1 MGTFKMDMLKLYN
14 ALKFSKEAQETV
26 EETPATINNAVS
38 LTQYVKVDL
47 GDFVGV
53 STEMKKEI
61 DFIAT
66 ITEIIGE
73 IIADGVTNEEELLE
87 VLNTQ
92 GVEVF
97 TGILSSLIKSGYLDS
112 EQLNSVILPNMVRN
126 GNLSIENLGK
136 VISSMYDSG
145 TMKNE
150 DIGIIL
156 FELKRTNMMY
166 VVDSN
171 SFEDYTKQLND
182 LYGYDFDY
190 VTLDPDL
197 NERTSVGEYNE
208 GNIAFRIRSNYTF
221 NLDDL
226 NTILKPMYDSG
237 KLDASDLAIITSPL
251 QIFNQ
256 PTSNPDIYDN
266 PDYNKYVKRYGEDN
280 GFELTVGNRSYEVN
294 DMDRELIKN
303 VDGYTQLVTG
313 NKEYDDVLADV
324 WVSDFV
330 VAVHS
335 VEVGSHKNNLDEAR
349 RIARLKATRA
359 AYKGFKAMLKEI
371 YTYLDRTKINQ
382 VSLFIDIDSKI
393 KRSTDEIY
401 KIAHKAK

>member
-14 ALKFSKEAQETV
+14 ALTSSKEAQETV
-26 EETPATINNAVS
+26 EETPATINDAVS
-38 LTQYVKVDL
+38 LTQEVKVDL

-53 STEMKKEI
+53 SSEMKKEI

-97 TGILSSLIKSGYLDS
+97 AGILSSLIKSGYLDS

-136 VISSMYDSG
+136 VINSMYDSG

-171 SFEDYTKQLND
+171 GFEDYKKQLND

-208 GNIAFRIRSNYTF
+208 GNIAFRIRSNYAF
-221 NLDDL
+221 DLNDL
-226 NTILKPMYDSG
+226 NTQCMIQENLMH
-237 KLDASDLAIITSPL
+237 
-251 QIFNQ
+251 
-256 PTSNPDIYDN
+256 
-266 PDYNKYVKRYGEDN
+266 
-280 GFELTVGNRSYEVN
+280 
-294 DMDRELIKN
+294 LI
-303 VDGYTQLVTG
+303 
-313 NKEYDDVLADV
+313 
-324 WVSDFV
+324 
-330 VAVHS
+330 
-335 VEVGSHKNNLDEAR
+335 
-349 RIARLKATRA
+349 
-359 AYKGFKAMLKEI
+359 
-371 YTYLDRTKINQ
+371 
-382 VSLFIDIDSKI
+382 
-393 KRSTDEIY
+393 
-401 KIAHKAK
+401 

>member
-1 MGTFKMDMLKLYN
+1 MIVHDRYML
-14 ALKFSKEAQETV
+14 ADDFFS
-26 EETPATINNAVS
+26 
-38 LTQYVKVDL
+38 
-47 GDFVGV
+47 GF
-53 STEMKKEI
+53 EI
-61 DFIAT
+61 
-66 ITEIIGE
+66 
-73 IIADGVTNEEELLE
+73 
-87 VLNTQ
+87 
-92 GVEVF
+92 
-97 TGILSSLIKSGYLDS
+97 
-112 EQLNSVILPNMVRN
+112 
-126 GNLSIENLGK
+126 
-136 VISSMYDSG
+136 
-145 TMKNE
+145 
-150 DIGIIL
+150 
-156 FELKRTNMMY
+156 
-166 VVDSN
+166 
-171 SFEDYTKQLND
+171 
-182 LYGYDFDY
+182 YGYDFDY

-335 VEVGSHKNNLDEAR
+335 VEVGSHKNNLDEALAVGSVL
-349 RIARLKATRA
+349 IN
-359 AYKGFKAMLKEI
+359 
-371 YTYLDRTKINQ
+371 RTE
-382 VSLFIDIDSKI
+382 
-393 KRSTDEIY
+393 STN
-401 KIAHKAK
+401 

>member
-156 FELKRTNMMY
+156 FELKRTNMM
-166 VVDSN
+166 
-171 SFEDYTKQLND
+171 
-182 LYGYDFDY
+182 
-190 VTLDPDL
+190 
-197 NERTSVGEYNE
+197 
-208 GNIAFRIRSNYTF
+208 
-221 NLDDL
+221 
-226 NTILKPMYDSG
+226 
-237 KLDASDLAIITSPL
+237 
-251 QIFNQ
+251 
-256 PTSNPDIYDN
+256 
-266 PDYNKYVKRYGEDN
+266 
-280 GFELTVGNRSYEVN
+280 
-294 DMDRELIKN
+294 
-303 VDGYTQLVTG
+303 
-313 NKEYDDVLADV
+313 
-324 WVSDFV
+324 
-330 VAVHS
+330 
-335 VEVGSHKNNLDEAR
+335 
-349 RIARLKATRA
+349 
-359 AYKGFKAMLKEI
+359 
-371 YTYLDRTKINQ
+371 
-382 VSLFIDIDSKI
+382 
-393 KRSTDEIY
+393 
-401 KIAHKAK
+401 

>member
-171 SFEDYTKQLND
+171 GFEDYAKQLND

-237 KLDASDLAIITSPL
+237 KLDASDLAIITAFSVITGCCKVKNQFLTPSSATLCSEKKLLSAVRVTEGHRPLKITSVSLNSLSMLKRSPL
-251 QIFNQ
+251 K
-256 PTSNPDIYDN
+256 PMSNIQFLTP
-266 PDYNKYVKRYGEDN
+266 KY
-280 GFELTVGNRSYEVN
+280 L
-294 DMDRELIKN
+294 L
-303 VDGYTQLVTG
+303 
-313 NKEYDDVLADV
+313 
-324 WVSDFV
+324 
-330 VAVHS
+330 
-335 VEVGSHKNNLDEAR
+335 
-349 RIARLKATRA
+349 
-359 AYKGFKAMLKEI
+359 
-371 YTYLDRTKINQ
+371 
-382 VSLFIDIDSKI
+382 
-393 KRSTDEIY
+393 
-401 KIAHKAK
+401 

>member
-14 ALKFSKEAQETV
+14 ALTSSKEAQETV
-26 EETPATINNAVS
+26 EETPATINDAVS
-38 LTQYVKVDL
+38 LTQEVKVDL

-53 STEMKKEI
+53 SSEMKKEI

-97 TGILSSLIKSGYLDS
+97 AGILSSLIKSGYLDS

-136 VISSMYDSG
+136 VINSMYDSG

-171 SFEDYTKQLND
+171 GFEDYTKQLND
-182 LYGYDFDY
+182 YM
-190 VTLDPDL
+190 VM
-197 NERTSVGEYNE
+197 
-208 GNIAFRIRSNYTF
+208 
-221 NLDDL
+221 
-226 NTILKPMYDSG
+226 ILIM
-237 KLDASDLAIITSPL
+237 
-251 QIFNQ
+251 
-256 PTSNPDIYDN
+256 
-266 PDYNKYVKRYGEDN
+266 
-280 GFELTVGNRSYEVN
+280 
-294 DMDRELIKN
+294 
-303 VDGYTQLVTG
+303 
-313 NKEYDDVLADV
+313 
-324 WVSDFV
+324 
-330 VAVHS
+330 
-335 VEVGSHKNNLDEAR
+335 
-349 RIARLKATRA
+349 
-359 AYKGFKAMLKEI
+359 
-371 YTYLDRTKINQ
+371 
-382 VSLFIDIDSKI
+382 
-393 KRSTDEIY
+393 
-401 KIAHKAK
+401 